1 MPVALITSPNGKT
14 TRHEGSD
21 DISLFDGLCDFVDVP
36 DEARESPEAM
46 KEWLN
51 TLPPPIGWFADVDE
65 AKAFQKRVQIERDA
79 KLIKAALTHFK
90 VSQRELTAMLGLA
103 DPQSDGSPV
112 RRIAAAKQGLSGVGR
127 RVLAYLELHGG
138 LDRKAENEALNRIG
152 NGEWR
157 NVKRSDIRS
166 SGFGD
171 GIKRR

>member
-1 MPVALITSPNGKT
+1 MPVALITPPDGNPII
-14 TRHEGSD
+14 HEGRD

-36 DEARESPEAM
+36 NEAKESPEAM

-51 TLPPPIGWFADVDE
+51 TLPPPTGWFADVDE

-79 KLIKAALTHFK
+79 KLIKAALKHFD
-90 VSQRELTAMLGLA
+90 VTQRELTSLLGLA
-103 DPQSDGSPV
+103 DPQGDGSPV

-127 RVLAYLELHGG
+127 RVLAYLELNGG

-157 NVKRSDIRS
+157 NVMRSDMRS
-166 SGFGD
+166 SRSGD
-171 GIKRR
+171 GIKKR